1 MVPEANDVLFP
12 ARFVGG
18 GAQTSDFIGR
28 KGGTRHFPISLGHC
42 VLRMEARNVEELE
55 EEMDVDK

>member
-18 GAQTSDFIGR
+18 GAQTSDFIG
-28 KGGTRHFPISLGHC
+28 GGNTAFPYLGHC